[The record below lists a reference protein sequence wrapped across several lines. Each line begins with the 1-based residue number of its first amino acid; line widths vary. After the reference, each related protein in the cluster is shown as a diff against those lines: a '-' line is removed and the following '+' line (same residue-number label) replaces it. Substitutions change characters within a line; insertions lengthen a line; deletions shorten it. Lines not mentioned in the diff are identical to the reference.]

1 MMKFDNIKY
10 LYSCLDNERSKLNHL
25 LQAANSSNTDV
36 NNPKIKRQEQVIRD
50 LITKIKNCE
59 SKEKGHK
66 AP

>member
-1 MMKFDNIKY
+1 MEFDNIKY
-10 LYSCLDNERSKLNHL
+10 LYGCLDNEKSNLNHL
-25 LQAANSSNTDV
+25 LQAANSSNYDV
-36 NNPKIKRQEQVIRD
+36 NNPIIKRQEQVIRD

>member
-1 MMKFDNIKY
+1 MQFDNIKY
-10 LYSCLDNERSKLNHL
+10 LYGCLDNEKSKLNHL
-25 LQAANSSNTDV
+25 LQAANSSNYDV
-36 NNPKIKRQEQVIRD
+36 NNPIIKRQEQVIRD